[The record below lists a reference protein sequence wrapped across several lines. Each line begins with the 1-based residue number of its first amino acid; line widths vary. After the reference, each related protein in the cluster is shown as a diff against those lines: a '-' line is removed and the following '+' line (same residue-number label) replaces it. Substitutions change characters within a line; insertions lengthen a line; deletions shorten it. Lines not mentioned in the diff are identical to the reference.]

1 MPKKNPQKN
10 HHEWVQIHL
19 GTISQLTKL
28 GKEKEALEEVNK
40 TLLQDIK
47 VLEDLNN
54 KLTKDNMEKD
64 REIKELKTEKK
75 ELMEV
80 MERRGDFDPE
90 QGEVEFL
97 KRVSR

>member
-40 TLLQDIK
+40 NLLQDIK

-54 KLTKDNMEKD
+54 KLTKDIMEKD
-64 REIKELKTEKK
+64 REIKTS
-75 ELMEV
+75 
-80 MERRGDFDPE
+80 P
-90 QGEVEFL
+90 QA
-97 KRVSR
+97 KRHLSSVL